1 MPTKIGLPLFPPTM
15 SSDGGRL
22 EMQRP
27 HVHIYASVKI
37 DLHDKSPIT
46 AQGAAT

>member
-27 HVHIYASVKI
+27 HVHMYASVKI
-37 DLHDKSPIT
+37 DLHDKGPIT
-46 AQGAAT
+46 AHGAAT